1 MPNSLAKTLI
11 ERACINAGSAV
22 ELSKMLGVKP
32 QRITQWK
39 NGHLKC
45 QPDDLAAIA
54 AIAGYNALN
63 VLAAATLEATE
74 GTAKGAVLDA
84 ALGKAMKATGY
95 ASNGGSTPQNSLKDQ
110 LIQWAISLNNNNY
123 KQLRMLLMS
132 CIQAINGSH
141 ERKNILG
148 NRYCRSSADS
158 VGYMASKERQCAAV

>member
-1 MPNSLAKTLI
+1 MQNSLAKTLI
-11 ERACINAGSAV
+11 EKACIQVGSATALA
-22 ELSKMLGVKP
+22 EMLGVRP

-45 QPDDLAAIA
+45 QPDDLAAIG

-95 ASNGGSTPQNSLKDQ
+95 ANNGGLTPQKSLKDQ
-110 LIQWAISLNNNNY
+110 LIQ
-123 KQLRMLLMS
+123 
-132 CIQAINGSH
+132 CI
-141 ERKNILG
+141 L
-148 NRYCRSSADS
+148 C
-158 VGYMASKERQCAAV
+158 

>member
-1 MPNSLAKTLI
+1 MPNSLVKTLI

-22 ELSKMLGVKP
+22 ELAKMLGVKP

-45 QPDDLAAIA
+45 QPDDMAAIGS
-54 AIAGYNALN
+54 IAGYNALN

-95 ASNGGSTPQNSLKDQ
+95 VNNGGLTPQKSLKDQ

-123 KQLRMLLMS
+123 KQLQRLLKS
-132 CIQAINGSH
+132 CIEAINSSH
-141 ERKNILG
+141 ERENILG
-148 NRYCRSSADS
+148 SSDS
-158 VGYMASKERQCAAV
+158 RGTTDSLGYMA

>member
-110 LIQWAISLNNNNY
+110 LIQ
-123 KQLRMLLMS
+123 
-132 CIQAINGSH
+132 CILCKVDQTHVARASKKLKALT
-141 ERKNILG
+141 ERKK
-148 NRYCRSSADS
+148 RSSLTD
-158 VGYMASKERQCAAV
+158 